1 MSDLK
6 KIKRPP
12 VEIELDKKRT
22 LKYTLYSFALMEA
35 KYGSVDKAME
45 EMQKGRI
52 ATIIFMLYVGLIH
65 EDKTL
70 TEEYVGELVDVR
82 DVEEVAAKMSEI
94 MGVDMPEK
102 NGENPNADSPVLS
115 IVGK

>member
-1 MSDLK
+1 MADLRK
-6 KIKRPP
+6 VKRPP

-22 LKYTLYSFALMEA
+22 LKYTLYSFALMEER
-35 KYGSVDKAME
+35 YGSVDNAME

-52 ATIIFMLYVGLIH
+52 STIIFMLYVGLLH

-70 TEEYVGELVDVR
+70 TEQYVGELVDVR

-94 MGVDMPEK
+94 MGVDMPDK
-102 NGENPNADSPVLS
+102 GSENPNADSPMLS
-115 IVGK
+115 VVAP